1 MSPEY
6 LGKLTYGVNR
16 STYKPSVAE
25 IKDEY
30 FKDKSGA
37 VDIITRPKNSPS
49 KGAGS
54 SSDPLPSAEVEACAN
69 LCLNRTACLPACTAH
84 DS

>member
-6 LGKLTYGVNR
+6 LGKLTSIGVNR

-49 KGAGS
+49 KRA
-54 SSDPLPSAEVEACAN
+54 
-69 LCLNRTACLPACTAH
+69 PARALIR
-84 DS
+84 SRRLRSRRAQIYA